1 MPSVPA
7 RKLPKTERRDQ
18 LLDTALAIVRDEG
31 TDALTLARVAERAGV
46 SKPVAY
52 EHFGTRSGLLIALYQ
67 RLDTQQIDATL
78 AALDRAPQ
86 TLDAVAQVLSQAYVA
101 CALVAGSE
109 WAAVSAALK
118 GDETMEAV
126 LRQLTDDYVALYRR
140 ALAPYV
146 DPPAET
152 LRQRCVALLGAGDA
166 LSREMIAGRMDSET
180 AASELAALITRW
192 VSRP

>member
-18 LLDTALAIVRDEG
+18 LLDTALAMVRDEG

-52 EHFGTRSGLLIALYQ
+52 EHFGTRSGLLIALYR
-67 RLDTQQIDATL
+67 RLDTQQLDATL
-78 AALDRAPQ
+78 AALDRAPR

-101 CALVAGSE
+101 CALVAGSA

-126 LRQLTDDYVALYRR
+126 LRQLTDDYVALYRD

-146 DPPAET
+146 DLPAHT

-166 LSREMIAGRMDSET
+166 LSREMIAGRIDGET

-192 VSRP
+192 LSRP

>member
-7 RKLPKTERRDQ
+7 RKLPKAERRDQ

-52 EHFGTRSGLLIALYQ
+52 EHFGTRSGLLIALCQ
-67 RLDTQQIDATL
+67 RLDTQQIDATR
-78 AALDRAPQ
+78 AALDRAPP

-126 LRQLTDDYVALYRR
+126 LCQLTDDYVALYRA

-146 DPPAET
+146 GLPEET
-152 LRQRCVALLGAGDA
+152 LRRRCVTLLGAGDA
-166 LSREMIAGRMDSET
+166 LSREMIAGRIDGET

-192 VSRP
+192 LSRP